1 KRKETEAQPSS
12 YFHDINSGHISK
24 AMQPVRAA
32 SPILSSRAV
41 SDSLQ
46 NVPLMLQ
53 LWGIPPDCCTVLL
66 GSKLGN
72 ALGEVVSAAI
82 HRSVASSGLYIR
94 LQVLLDVLAPL
105 PLSLSVAH
113 EDPTKGRFERIVS
126 FTGALYPHPV
136 GENRHRHQQI
146 FAEKPI
152 LPICTLDPYAFAFVD
167 SVDPITLIDN
177 LGWLPMGD
185 SPPWYMVTNR
195 SFDSL
200 DDSLKLLHYYIT
212 RVYFPRADRLD
223 VVLPLDCWVMSHAIS
238 DMLLS
243 YPHLLFGAIVDAAA
257 NDSPGVGL
265 PFAGLITLLLHHLGV
280 PLADFVTISDGC
292 VHPSIDEVL
301 AVVGL
306 PPIVDLSSGGD
317 DHGATD
323 AAIRER
329 DEEAKDEASADGGAS
344 ASASVRPFKLK
355 RQAKG
360 PRPSNRALKRLNNQK
375 NSQGVVL
382 YENHDL

>member
-1 KRKETEAQPSS
+1 
-12 YFHDINSGHISK
+12 
-24 AMQPVRAA
+24 
-32 SPILSSRAV
+32 
-41 SDSLQ
+41 
-46 NVPLMLQ
+46 
-53 LWGIPPDCCTVLL
+53 
-66 GSKLGN
+66 
-72 ALGEVVSAAI
+72 
-82 HRSVASSGLYIR
+82 
-94 LQVLLDVLAPL
+94 
-105 PLSLSVAH
+105 
-113 EDPTKGRFERIVS
+113 RIVS
-126 FTGALYPHPV
+126 FTRALYPHPV

-146 FAEKPI
+146 FAEKLI

-185 SPPWYMVTNR
+185 SPPCSYCPAAVRAFCSNLQTDGITTGKLSTLVTNR

-223 VVLPLDCWVMSHAIS
+223 VVLPLYCWVMSHAIS